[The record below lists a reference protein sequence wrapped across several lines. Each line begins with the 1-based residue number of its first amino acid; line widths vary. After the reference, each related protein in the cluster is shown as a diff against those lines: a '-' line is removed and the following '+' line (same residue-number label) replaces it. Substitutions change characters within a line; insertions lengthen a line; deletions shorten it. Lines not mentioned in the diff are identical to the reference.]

1 MVRARARGVDRVR
14 LGSGHG
20 GGQHLA
26 IFRKPKVFSK
36 SSRILTIE
44 HLALE
49 RVGLVLGPTDKACC
63 ATAVEVGRALE
74 APILEEDAPVR
85 ARVLISLGLVCGRS
99 PGQGVERA

>member
-49 RVGLVLGPTDKACC
+49 RVGLVLGPTDVLQFEFECC
-63 ATAVEVGRALE
+63 RSVSQTR
-74 APILEEDAPVR
+74 PCFTNRITCM
-85 ARVLISLGLVCGRS
+85 SHGRS
-99 PGQGVERA
+99 RSF